1 MKLKVKFDRLDE
13 FGKAMTELNEAY
25 ERLMQAA
32 NRIRTEFPEIAL
44 EIGNS
49 TVDAD
54 NSAAEG

>member
-13 FGKAMTELNEAY
+13 FGKAMTELNAAY
-25 ERLMQAA
+25 EQLMQAA
-32 NRIRTEFPEIAL
+32 NRIRTEFPEIVL

-49 TVDAD
+49 TADD

>member
-1 MKLKVKFDRLDE
+1 MKVKVKFDRLDE

-32 NRIRTEFPEIAL
+32 NRIRTEFPEIGL

-49 TVDAD
+49 TADD

>member
-1 MKLKVKFDRLDE
+1 MKIKVKFDRLDE
-13 FGKAMTELNEAY
+13 FGKAMNELNEAY

-32 NRIRTEFPEIAL
+32 NRIRTEFPEIVL

-49 TVDAD
+49 TADD